1 MKTQEKK
8 FRPSAGKGNRTC
20 RRCGTHRGIIRRADL
35 MICRRC
41 FREIGESYVSKD
53 RSKRR
58 IIIMQMDPL
67 VDALTKLELMK

>member
-41 FREIGESYVSKD
+41 FREIGESLGFKKTGA
-53 RSKRR
+53 R
-58 IIIMQMDPL
+58 
-67 VDALTKLELMK
+67 

>member
-8 FRPSAGKGNRTC
+8 FRPSVGKGNRTC

-41 FREIGESYVSKD
+41 FREIGESLGFKKTGA
-53 RSKRR
+53 RGG
-58 IIIMQMDPL
+58 
-67 VDALTKLELMK
+67 